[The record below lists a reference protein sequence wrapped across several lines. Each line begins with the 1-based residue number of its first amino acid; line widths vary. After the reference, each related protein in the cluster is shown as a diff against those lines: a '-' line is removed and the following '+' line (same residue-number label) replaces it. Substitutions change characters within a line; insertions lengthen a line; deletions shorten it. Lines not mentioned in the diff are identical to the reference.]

1 MGKRRHFRRLQNLF
15 KRFVASRVDG
25 DLALIPALQP
35 LMSWIVAKKV
45 NLEVLKET
53 RPEKE
58 LSSDSEESSAGD
70 GMSRDFHLIHANQL
84 LTVLRCRL

>member
-1 MGKRRHFRRLQNLF
+1 MFLK
-15 KRFVASRVDG
+15 
-25 DLALIPALQP
+25 LICVHQP

-70 GMSRDFHLIHANQL
+70 GMSRDFI
-84 LTVLRCRL
+84 

>member
-1 MGKRRHFRRLQNLF
+1 MFLK
-15 KRFVASRVDG
+15 
-25 DLALIPALQP
+25 LICVHQP
-35 LMSWIVAKKV
+35 LMSWIVAKKI

-70 GMSRDFHLIHANQL
+70 GMSGDFI
-84 LTVLRCRL
+84 